1 MGSYQAGLGAFT
13 TLIQVSV
20 ILTGTVLIAKGSV
33 DVSDLVT
40 FMLYISVFTDPV
52 RTLIDFTEQ
61 FQNGYTGFER
71 FQEILAIHPDIEDK
85 KDAVELKDVKGD
97 ITFENVSFQFKCSG
111 GGLHGISRFLRRRK
125 KYALFPHSTF
135 L

>member
-1 MGSYQAGLGAFT
+1 MPMKRLKTVNSNKAMTVSLQPRKTAIFTWEVIRQGLERLRHSFRS
-13 TLIQVSV
+13 VSSS
-20 ILTGTVLIAKGSV
+20 TGTVLIAKGSV

-71 FQEILAIHPDIEDK
+71 FQEILAI
-85 KDAVELKDVKGD
+85 
-97 ITFENVSFQFKCSG
+97 
-111 GGLHGISRFLRRRK
+111 
-125 KYALFPHSTF
+125 
-135 L
+135 

>member
-40 FMLYISVFTDPV
+40 FMLYISVFTDPSAPS
-52 RTLIDFTEQ
+52 LISQSSFRMVIP
-61 FQNGYTGFER
+61 G
-71 FQEILAIHPDIEDK
+71 L
-85 KDAVELKDVKGD
+85 
-97 ITFENVSFQFKCSG
+97 NVFRRSSPFIR
-111 GGLHGISRFLRRRK
+111 ISRTKKMQWNLRM
-125 KYALFPHSTF
+125 
-135 L
+135 

>member
-1 MGSYQAGLGAFT
+1 MTVSLQPRKTAIFTWEVIRQAWSVYDTHSGQCDPDRYGADR
-13 TLIQVSV
+13 
-20 ILTGTVLIAKGSV
+20 KGSV

-85 KDAVELKDVKGD
+85 KMQW
-97 ITFENVSFQFKCSG
+97 N
-111 GGLHGISRFLRRRK
+111 LRM
-125 KYALFPHSTF
+125 
-135 L
+135 